1 MHPDIQVRK
10 PKFCNYEAVFKEYL
24 NHVIWLGDGIED
36 DTHGHID
43 DLCRFINEDYRDHY
57 RD

>member
-1 MHPDIQVRK
+1 VHPDIQVQPNFTK
-10 PKFCNYEAVFKEYL
+10 ADYEAGVL
-24 NHVIWLGDGIED
+24 RINVIWLGDGIDD